1 MGTKNQGGSPQ
12 VSPKVVKYLI
22 RSKFLCIKIA
32 KINRKTTRASS
43 DEEGLFA
50 LQRYSV
56 TVRNRVIDG
65 RVLMLYI
72 IYIIIYII
80 YRYNFEICKW
90 RIRTVTL

>member
-43 DEEGLFA
+43 MMREDSL
-50 LQRYSV
+50 RYSV
-56 TVRNRVIDG
+56 TALQFGIG
-65 RVLMLYI
+65 
-72 IYIIIYII
+72 
-80 YRYNFEICKW
+80 
-90 RIRTVTL
+90 